1 MTCKKPDI
9 ARSNRL
15 TALQRRLAGCS
26 YVVDDR
32 LDADDLLGD
41 PERDSDRSASG
52 EPSPMM
58 SRTRPSSVTTWR
70 DVGLVDA
77 LIAAVDPF
85 EHRSRLASWPRPVSQ
100 HGLWHQDHPDR
111 QRRPGNRAQDPG
123 RVLARRHRLGRLP
136 VIGAVPG
143 LGGPLLAR
151 RHRSC
156 RPESAGSGGLRIS
169 KHLKV
174 RHGTTLTL
182 RVSVLIR

>member
-1 MTCKKPDI
+1 
-9 ARSNRL
+9 
-15 TALQRRLAGCS
+15 
-26 YVVDDR
+26 
-32 LDADDLLGD
+32 
-41 PERDSDRSASG
+41 
-52 EPSPMM
+52 MM
-58 SRTRPSSVTTWR
+58 SRSRPSSVTTWR

-100 HGLWHQDHPDR
+100 HGLWHRIIPTVNAA
-111 QRRPGNRAQDPG
+111 PGTEPKILVG
-123 RVLARRHRLGRLP
+123 CLLGHRLGRLP

-156 RPESAGSGGLRIS
+156 RRESAGSGGLRIS